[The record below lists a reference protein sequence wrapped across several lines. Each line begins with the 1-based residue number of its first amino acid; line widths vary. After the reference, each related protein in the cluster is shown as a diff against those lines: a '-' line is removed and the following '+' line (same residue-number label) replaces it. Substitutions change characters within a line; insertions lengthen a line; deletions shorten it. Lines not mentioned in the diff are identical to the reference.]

1 MPRCR
6 TPPPSIITTGPD
18 EISGPATLLSTT
30 CPTSPAKYTAS
41 PVAPGIVELALSAAA
56 AAFLS
61 NSSLAAFIPLSRR
74 LSNSSP
80 TPVCTSNQLLQY
92 VIWIG
97 RGPRSWLRCWMT
109 SDDPLTQTLIKEE
122 VEKWQQNGANILYRN
137 RVIRDGYKAENLK
150 LAMNCSYVKD
160 YEFVTIFDADFQPT
174 PDFLKRTV
182 PHFKDNEEIGL
193 VQARW
198 SFVNKYENL
207 LTRLQNI
214 NLCFHFEVEQQVN
227 GMFINFFGS
236 MRDND
241 FHHSSLATST
251 SSIRLLRPR
260 SKKSTAA
267 FKLAAACV
275 TTMTAS
281 TQTEASTPTTPT
293 ETSWGWG
300 GGGEDELNNTDGHG
314 AGRVPG
320 GRGGAGGR
328 RERGGATDLVG
339 SGRDDGSVVWQRGLR
354 EATARGRRG
363 RAAYE
368 RLPLEEDEGVQCR
381 G

>member
-1 MPRCR
+1 MV
-6 TPPPSIITTGPD
+6 
-18 EISGPATLLSTT
+18 L
-30 CPTSPAKYTAS
+30 
-41 PVAPGIVELALSAAA
+41 VQ
-56 AAFLS
+56 
-61 NSSLAAFIPLSRR
+61 IPMCNEKEVLDD
-74 LSNSSP
+74 
-80 TPVCTSNQLLQY
+80 
-92 VIWIG
+92 
-97 RGPRSWLRCWMT
+97 

-150 LAMNCSYVKD
+150 SAMNCSYVKD

-174 PDFLKRTV
+174 PDFLKRIV

-207 LTRLQNI
+207 LTRFQNI

-227 GMFINFFGS
+227 GMFISIFGS

-251 SSIRLLRPR
+251 SSIPR

-275 TTMTAS
+275 TMMTAS

-293 ETSWGWG
+293 ETSWAGAVAERTSSTTPAVTG
-300 GGGEDELNNTDGHG
+300 LAVYLAGGEGQ
-314 AGRVPG
+314 V
-320 GRGGAGGR
+320 
-328 RERGGATDLVG
+328 VG
-339 SGRDDGSVVWQRGLR
+339 GSVAGPLISSGPIVMMAASFGNV
-354 EATARGRRG
+354 
-363 RAAYE
+363 AYE
-368 RLPLEEDEGVQCR
+368 MLPLEEDEGV
-381 G
+381 